1 MNKKRIWT
9 IIIGI
14 VTVLFLLMMIEYLMV
29 HENLKQNKS
38 IIERGE

>member
-1 MNKKRIWT
+1 MNKKRVWT

-14 VTVLFLLMMIEYLMV
+14 VTVLFLLMMIDYLMV
-29 HENLKQNKS
+29 HENLNQNKS